1 MRAVVALAVCGV
13 CLAAAVIFYRR
24 RDGVL
29 HALTRDF
36 DRQPPGPR
44 RRYHGG
50 ARAQID
56 MAIPVVTLLVV
67 AVVFLVV
74 GLAEF

>member
-1 MRAVVALAVCGV
+1 VRAVVALAVSGA
-13 CLAAAVIFYRR
+13 CLAAAVLFYRH

-44 RRYHGG
+44 RRYQAGP
-50 ARAQID
+50 RAQID
-56 MAIPVVTLLVV
+56 MALPVVAMLVV

>member
-1 MRAVVALAVCGV
+1 VRAVVALAVCGV
-13 CLAAAVIFYRR
+13 CLAAAVLFFRR
-24 RDGVL
+24 RDGIL
-29 HALTRDF
+29 HTLTRDF
-36 DRQPPGPR
+36 DRAPPGPR
-44 RRYHGG
+44 RRYQGG

-56 MAIPVVTLLVV
+56 MAIPVVTMLVV